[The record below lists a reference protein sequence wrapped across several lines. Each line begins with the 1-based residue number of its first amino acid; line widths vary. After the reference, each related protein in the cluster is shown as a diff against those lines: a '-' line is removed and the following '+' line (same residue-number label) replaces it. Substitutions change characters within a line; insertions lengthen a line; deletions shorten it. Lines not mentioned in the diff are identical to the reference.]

1 MHRSKDKKEG
11 MQMEVDLVVALKLH
25 LIELEVTSNTR
36 NIFGTTNLSN
46 DA

>member
-1 MHRSKDKKEG
+1 MHRSKDKREG

-25 LIELEVTSNTR
+25 LTEFEVTSNTI
-36 NIFGTTNLSN
+36 NIFGTTDLSN